1 VFPKTNYSDWKRQRL
16 LTTKEEEE
24 EEELVAGL
32 FLRQSERPSKLYR
45 RVILWPQPQRL
56 VLLTLTFEK

>member
-1 VFPKTNYSDWKRQRL
+1 VFPKTNSDWKRQRL
-16 LTTKEEEE
+16 LTTKE

>member
-1 VFPKTNYSDWKRQRL
+1 VFPKTNSDWKRQRL
-16 LTTKEEEE
+16 LTTKEEE